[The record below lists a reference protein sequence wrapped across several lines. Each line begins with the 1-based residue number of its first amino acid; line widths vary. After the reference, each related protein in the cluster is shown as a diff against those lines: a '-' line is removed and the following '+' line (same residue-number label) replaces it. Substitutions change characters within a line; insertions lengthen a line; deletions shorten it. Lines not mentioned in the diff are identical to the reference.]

1 MKKFLAIILAILM
14 IFSFVACNKSS
25 DKENDATDAH
35 KHSFSEEWEK
45 DATHHWHVCSDD
57 KCDET
62 DDKAEHVWDNGKITT
77 EPTKEKDGVTTFTCS
92 ICGQTK
98 TEVAKYAEKLPATED
113 EILAYVLAAIDETQ
127 KYKGS
132 MSMST
137 ASDMILS
144 QKQGEEKDEQ
154 SNKTSSFMSFDA
166 DNKIAYYEA
175 SNESN
180 DNKSVNY
187 TKTFLDNGAFYGYQ
201 KEVQTGNTSKT
212 DEQYFKIEDSVKDEY
227 QTVDFEEYLGE
238 IFDIYKG
245 IKLAENIA
253 EIRSAYQTTLP
264 VLLLDIY
271 NDKTLKP
278 DITSNVTATVE
289 NGVCDFVIDIISSA
303 SKTED
308 GIKTD
313 RTVNFYIKASAK
325 DNKLVY
331 FNMKVEMTSKMTQ
344 GETVMLD
351 AVQKVDT
358 TIDIEYSF
366 ATDKYNSLAV
376 TLPTN
381 PDDIEIKKAETID
394 SYDDIKM
401 SIVVNGKENNTVW
414 FNGVTT
420 PQEAFDMIVSHSNL
434 SHNPVT
440 IKVFKDE
447 ALTQEL
453 TKETITE
460 QDVFS
465 MEKVY
470 LSATPDATHAL
481 IYTTRT
487 SRENYSKPFQITIP
501 TISIFGRSSS
511 EKSEMSSCREAGEY
525 TLDAAIVNDPS
536 YEIIV
541 NGVKMETK
549 TATITLEG
557 GKCYN
562 IEYIKLISDPV
573 IGENE

>member
-1 MKKFLAIILAILM
+1 
-14 IFSFVACNKSS
+14 
-25 DKENDATDAH
+25 
-35 KHSFSEEWEK
+35 
-45 DATHHWHVCSDD
+45 
-57 KCDET
+57 
-62 DDKAEHVWDNGKITT
+62 
-77 EPTKEKDGVTTFTCS
+77 
-92 ICGQTK
+92 
-98 TEVAKYAEKLPATED
+98 
-113 EILAYVLAAIDETQ
+113 
-127 KYKGS
+127 
-132 MSMST
+132 
-137 ASDMILS
+137 
-144 QKQGEEKDEQ
+144 
-154 SNKTSSFMSFDA
+154 
-166 DNKIAYYEA
+166 
-175 SNESN
+175 
-180 DNKSVNY
+180 
-187 TKTFLDNGAFYGYQ
+187 
-201 KEVQTGNTSKT
+201 
-212 DEQYFKIEDSVKDEY
+212 
-227 QTVDFEEYLGE
+227 
-238 IFDIYKG
+238 
-245 IKLAENIA
+245 
-253 EIRSAYQTTLP
+253 
-264 VLLLDIY
+264 
-271 NDKTLKP
+271 
-278 DITSNVTATVE
+278 
-289 NGVCDFVIDIISSA
+289 
-303 SKTED
+303 
-308 GIKTD
+308 
-313 RTVNFYIKASAK
+313 
-325 DNKLVY
+325 
-331 FNMKVEMTSKMTQ
+331 MKVEMTSKMTQ

-460 QDVFS
+460 QNIFS